1 MRDYGKLF
9 CEFWTSATIQAL
21 SDDGKLLAAYLLT
34 NQHCTL
40 IGCYRL
46 TPGYVCDDLNW
57 MPERV
62 SKGFTELFDKGFA
75 RRCEASNF
83 VVIFKYLDW
92 NPLENP
98 NQHKSALKHFSKIP
112 DSLYEKDELAVR
124 LGVSDWKPLA
134 NPLPTVSKPVA
145 VAVAVTEGA
154 GAKGS
159 EKPKF
164 ILPDWIPVAP
174 WTAYIEM
181 RKKAKKAPTDRAMEL
196 VVMELAKLRDAGEN
210 VAAVLDQS
218 TMRVWTDVYAV
229 KVKTTAPVADAFR
242 GMK

>member
-57 MPERV
+57 TSERV
-62 SKGFTELFDKGFA
+62 TKGFAELFDKGFA

-98 NQHKSALKHFSKIP
+98 NQRVSAKKHFAKIP

-124 LGVSDWKPLA
+124 LEITDWKPLS
-134 NPLPTVSKPVA
+134 NPLPTVTKPVA
-145 VAVAVTEGA
+145 VEVAVEVGA
-154 GAKGS
+154 SAKGS

-164 ILPDWIPVAP
+164 DLPDWIPQDA
-174 WTAYIEM
+174 WNAYVEM
-181 RKKAKKAPTDRAMEL
+181 RKKAKKAPTDRAKEL

-210 VAAVLDQS
+210 IANVLDQS
-218 TMRVWTDVYAV
+218 TMRGWTDVYAV
-229 KVKTTAPVADAFR
+229 KVKGAAVTPQAPVR
-242 GMK
+242 SI